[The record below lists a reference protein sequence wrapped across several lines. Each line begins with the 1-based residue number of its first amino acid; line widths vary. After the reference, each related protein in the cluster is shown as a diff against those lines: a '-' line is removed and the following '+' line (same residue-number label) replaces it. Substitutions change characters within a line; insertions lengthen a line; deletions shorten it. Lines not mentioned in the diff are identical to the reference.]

1 MTFWGKLTVKKNK
14 LLLAT
19 VLTLGIAAFTFSNA
33 YADSET
39 TEANPTNATETVE
52 IQQGDTIADEDLEK
66 LLSANE
72 EQVKIQETEVQKS
85 EVQKE
90 QAPAVKQDEKSV
102 EVADKIIAIGKS
114 KLGSP
119 YVFGSS
125 GPNSFDCSGFTSYV
139 FAQAG
144 ISLPRVASSQAY
156 GGKRVS
162 KANLQKGDLVFFNTF
177 GGISH
182 VGIYIG
188 SGNFIHASSYNSGVT
203 ISNLNDSY
211 YAPRYVTAARYL

>member
-1 MTFWGKLTVKKNK
+1 MKKTK

-19 VLTLGIAAFTFSNA
+19 VLTLGIATFSFTNA
-33 YADSET
+33 YADNET
-39 TEANPTNATETVE
+39 TEVNPANAKETVE
-52 IQQGDTIADEDLEK
+52 VQQGEVIADEDLEK

-72 EQVKIQETEVQKS
+72 EQVKIQETEVK
-85 EVQKE
+85 KE
-90 QAPAVKQDEKSV
+90 EQVAVNLDEKASST
-102 EVADKIIAIGKS
+102 ADKIIVIGKS

-119 YVFGSS
+119 YVFGST
-125 GPNSFDCSGFTSYV
+125 GPSSFDCSGFTSYV

-203 ISNLNDSY
+203 ISNLNDGY
-211 YAPRYVTAARYL
+211 YGPRYVTASRYL

>member
-1 MTFWGKLTVKKNK
+1 MKTTK

-19 VLTLGIAAFTFSNA
+19 VLTLGITTLTFTNA
-33 YADSET
+33 YADNEST
-39 TEANPTNATETVE
+39 DAIPSNTAEAVE

-72 EQVKIQETEVQKS
+72 EQVKILETEPKNEQKPQPS
-85 EVQKE
+85 V
-90 QAPAVKQDEKSV
+90 AKQDEKGSA
-102 EVADKIIAIGKS
+102 VADKIISIGKS

-119 YVFGSS
+119 YVFGST
-125 GPNSFDCSGFTSYV
+125 GPYSFDCSGFTSYV
-139 FAQAG
+139 FAQVG

-156 GGKRVS
+156 GGKRVA
-162 KANLQKGDLVFFNTF
+162 KANLQK
-177 GGISH
+177 GISH

-203 ISNLNDSY
+203 ISNINDGY

>member
-1 MTFWGKLTVKKNK
+1 MKTTK

-19 VLTLGIAAFTFSNA
+19 VLTLGITTLTFTNA
-33 YADSET
+33 YADNEST
-39 TEANPTNATETVE
+39 DAIPSNTAEAVE

-66 LLSANE
+66 LLSVNE
-72 EQVKIQETEVQKS
+72 EQVKILETEQKN
-85 EVQKE
+85 EQKP
-90 QAPAVKQDEKSV
+90 QPSVAKQDEKGSA
-102 EVADKIIAIGKS
+102 VADKIISIGKS

-119 YVFGSS
+119 YVFGST
-125 GPNSFDCSGFTSYV
+125 GPYSFDCSGFTSDV
-139 FAQAG
+139 FAQVG

-156 GGKRVS
+156 GGKKVA
-162 KANLQKGDLVFFNTF
+162 KANLQKGDLVFFNTY

-203 ISNLNDSY
+203 ISNINDGY

>member
-1 MTFWGKLTVKKNK
+1 MKKTK

-19 VLTLGIAAFTFSNA
+19 ALTLGIATFSFTNT
-33 YADSET
+33 YADNET
-39 TEANPTNATETVE
+39 TEANPANATEIVE
-52 IQQGDTIADEDLEK
+52 VQQGEVIADEDLEK

-72 EQVKIQETEVQKS
+72 EQVNIQETEVQK
-85 EVQKE
+85 EDQV
-90 QAPAVKQDEKSV
+90 AVKLDEKSSAT
-102 EVADKIIAIGKS
+102 ADKIIAVGKS

-119 YVFGSS
+119 YVFGST

-188 SGNFIHASSYNSGVT
+188 SGNFIHASSYGSSVT
-203 ISNLNDSY
+203 ISNLNDGY
-211 YAPRYVTAARYL
+211 YGPRYVTAARYL